1 MTLTIDINC
10 DVGEGFGN
18 YIIGNDAEILRHV
31 SSANIACGFHAG
43 DPAIMRKTIR
53 LCMENQVAIGAHPGL
68 PDIAGFGRR
77 VMNVTPSEIYDIV
90 IYQLGALYA
99 FVKAAGGSIQHVKPH
114 GALYHMAE
122 NDILVATSIVKAVAT
137 FDRTLAVYGLSGGR
151 MLQAADEANLI
162 GFHEAFA
169 DRAYRLDGSLV
180 PRSDVGSVI
189 VDLNN
194 ISRQVISMVKDQS
207 LLDVNGQRVKL
218 AVDTICVHSDTA
230 GAPDIAKIV
239 RQTIQS
245 LGVEVASPKKLSR
258 LMNRNL

>member
-1 MTLTIDINC
+1 
-10 DVGEGFGN
+10 
-18 YIIGNDAEILRHV
+18 
-31 SSANIACGFHAG
+31 
-43 DPAIMRKTIR
+43 
-53 LCMENQVAIGAHPGL
+53 
-68 PDIAGFGRR
+68 
-77 VMNVTPSEIYDIV
+77 
-90 IYQLGALYA
+90 
-99 FVKAAGGSIQHVKPH
+99 
-114 GALYHMAE
+114 MAE